1 MLQFDEK
8 VYLIK
13 IDKVV
18 YKYTYLES
26 RQIAIKTNPLDN
38 KMDVEE
44 PTFVMR
50 IKTVGERWENSALI
64 N

>member
-1 MLQFDEK
+1 MK
-8 VYLIK
+8 V
-13 IDKVV
+13 DKVV